1 MVPLAVVLAVVTA
14 LTPVVVYVTY
24 EMAFRGKIY
33 PGVQIDRAKGQG
45 LRAKGVKI
53 IYGEK
58 TWEVKADQLGV
69 NLDWDRTREKLYR
82 TGRSGNFIDDLEI
95 KYRAYRE
102 GITIEPEFDYNREL
116 VEELASTISR

>member
-1 MVPLAVVLAVVTA
+1 MKRILKFLGGHIWYFLIFLAVVTA

-33 PGVQIDRAKGQG
+33 PGIQIDKAKGQG
-45 LRAKGVKI
+45 LKAKGVKI

-69 NLDWDRTREKLYR
+69 NLDWDMTREKLYR
-82 TGRSGNFIDDLEI
+82 TGRSGDFIVF
-95 KYRAYRE
+95 
-102 GITIEPEFDYNREL
+102 G
-116 VEELASTISR
+116 SRSG